1 MLWFDIAGSFNHVR
15 DMICRHVN
23 SILGAIL
30 IVRWTFSSKAN
41 LISATYSFFLAE
53 SRFVLSWGFEVAWS
67 KINWL
72 TKIFVRKYSHSL
84 KGYLFCYF
92 GNISLVMGKF
102 DSIVLYW
109 SVAFILKQTKVKRV
123 RLFTS
128 LAVWSCYITAL
139 QNQIAYRLSNLFPF
153 LLYL

>member
-15 DMICRHVN
+15 DMICRHVY

-30 IVRWTFSSKAN
+30 IVRWTFSSEAN

-53 SRFVLSWGFEVAWS
+53 SRFVLSWEFEVAWS

-72 TKIFVRKYSHSL
+72 QK
-84 KGYLFCYF
+84 YLFA
-92 GNISLVMGKF
+92 NILIVWRVIYSVILATSRFVMGKF

>member
-15 DMICRHVN
+15 DMICRHVY

-72 TKIFVRKYSHSL
+72 QK
-84 KGYLFCYF
+84 YLFA
-92 GNISLVMGKF
+92 NILIVWRVIYSVILATSRLWWEN
-102 DSIVLYW
+102 SIVLYW

-128 LAVWSCYITAL
+128 LAVWSCHITAL
-139 QNQIAYRLSNLFPF
+139 ENQIAYRLSSLFPF